1 MEIKLNEKKLTIDA
15 ETTLLDLKANYTPNA
30 DIMVLNGF
38 PVESDRKLE
47 EGDSVV
53 FIQRG
58 ELPTQDELESLLM
71 ARHTPGIH
79 EKLKQ
84 SCVGI
89 AGLGGLG
96 SNIAISLARVGIG
109 TLILVDFDV
118 VEPSNLNRQQYF
130 IDQIGDYKVDAL
142 THIITKINPFIEI
155 VTHDIKITEEN
166 IRELFGG
173 ADVVVEAL
181 DRAETKAM
189 FIENVLLELP
199 ETPIVA
205 GVGMAGYGKNGML
218 HTRRIDNLFICG
230 DEETEAREGRGL
242 MAPRV
247 GIVAN
252 MQANKVME
260 ILVEDK

>member
-1 MEIKLNEKKLTIDA
+1 MQIKLNEKKITIDA
-15 ETTLLDLKANYTPNA
+15 ETTLLELKSEYKPDA

-38 PVESDRKLE
+38 PVESDRELE
-47 EGDSVV
+47 DGDSVV

-58 ELPTQDELESLLM
+58 EVPAQDELESLLV
-71 ARHTPGIH
+71 ARHTPGVH
-79 EKLKQ
+79 KTLKQ

-109 TLILVDFDV
+109 SLILVDYDV
-118 VEPSNLNRQQYF
+118 VEPSNLNRQQFF
-130 IDQIGDYKVDAL
+130 IDQIGEYKVDAL
-142 THIITKINPFIEI
+142 SHIITRINPFIEI
-155 VTHDIKITEEN
+155 VTHNIKITEEN
-166 IRELFGG
+166 IRELFGD
-173 ADVVVEAL
+173 ADVIVEAL

-189 FIENVLLELP
+189 FIENVLLELQ

-205 GVGMAGYGKNGML
+205 GVGMAGYGKNEII
-218 HTRRIDNLFICG
+218 HTRQIDNLFICG

-260 ILVEDK
+260 ILLEKK